1 MQLGRRH
8 IWRSVTTATLSAAL
22 AVAAI
27 GCNAQ
32 PAQWSEL
39 GSGGAPQQQQRR
51 QGSIRI
57 VPQSNREVA
66 NLSPDDVV
74 RIMRQMGFADE
85 QILDLGPDLHQAL
98 LVSGAARVLQREQA
112 KAYIAV
118 NGTQVYIG
126 TAAGGSIL
134 IYDLGYSQ
142 FVAPGG
148 RR

>member
-1 MQLGRRH
+1 VAL
-8 IWRSVTTATLSAAL
+8 LAAL
-22 AVAAI
+22 ALT
-27 GCNAQ
+27 GCQAQ
-32 PAQWSEL
+32 PAEWSEL
-39 GSGGAPQQQQRR
+39 GYGGERQQKQRR

-66 NLSPDDVV
+66 DLSPDDIV
-74 RIMRQMGFADE
+74 RVMRQMGFADE
-85 QILDLGPDLHQAL
+85 QILELGPDLHQAL
-98 LVSGAARVLQREQA
+98 LVSGAARVLHKEQP

-126 TAAGGSIL
+126 SAAGGSIL